1 MKEAEKKP
9 AAEANAAAAKTG
21 LSQWGRIYSLFFAPS
36 KTFEDIHCGNRSWWL
51 PLILIAFFTYVFFAT
66 VAQKVGFDQVYENQ
80 MRMNSSMADM
90 VNQMPSDARA
100 KSQESGALNLKIGFA
115 LAPVGLIAQIA
126 LLSALLL
133 GTINL
138 GFGGR
143 ARYASVFA
151 VICYAWL
158 PSIVKYLLG
167 NTTLF
172 LGVAPETFNI
182 ANFAPTNI
190 AAFLDPIE
198 TNKALYSLAKSLDL
212 ITIWEGI
219 LLGCGVSIVAGVKRN
234 SGYLAV
240 FGWWILLVLCG
251 AGIAVARG

>member
-1 MKEAEKKP
+1 MEEAKVQPLAKEDS
-9 AAEANAAAAKTG
+9 NTAKTG
-21 LSQWGRIYSLFFAPS
+21 LSQWGRIYFLFFAPS
-36 KTFEDIHCGNRSWWL
+36 KTFEDIRCGNRSWWL
-51 PLILIAFFTYVFFAT
+51 PIVLIALFTYAFFGT

-80 MRMNSSMADM
+80 MRMNSSMADI
-90 VNQMPSDARA
+90 VNQMPAETRA

-115 LAPVGLIAQIA
+115 LAPVGLLAKIA

-133 GTINL
+133 GTINF
-138 GFGGR
+138 GFDGR

-151 VICYAWL
+151 VICYAFL

-167 NTTLF
+167 NTILF
-172 LGVAPETFNI
+172 LGMAPETFNI
-182 ANFAPTNI
+182 ANFTPTNI
-190 AAFLDPIE
+190 AAFLDPAE

-240 FGWWILLVLCG
+240 FSWWILLVLCSV
-251 AGIAVARG
+251 GIAAVRG